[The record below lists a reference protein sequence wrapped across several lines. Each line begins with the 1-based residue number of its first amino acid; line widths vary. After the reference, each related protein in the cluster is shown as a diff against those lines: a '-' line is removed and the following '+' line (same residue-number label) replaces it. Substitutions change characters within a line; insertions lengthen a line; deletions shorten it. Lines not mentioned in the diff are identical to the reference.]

1 MSSHFPPS
9 GSFDD
14 FPFHEMVV
22 RLLRG
27 RFSGSVEVISGSS
40 CRILHFDSGNL
51 CAATS
56 DSPAEQLDGL
66 LEQEFSTDLRGERLR
81 LVKEALKAG
90 QNYGQALVGAGII
103 QASELLT
110 YNRNLAEKVFAGA
123 LARGAERYRI
133 NPGKPGQYNP
143 VPFDP
148 LAKVRESLMTDVDED
163 TVKRRLRGEE
173 AVFVATEA
181 WDRERSGLQEDAE
194 LQLLVSNLDGVRKVG
209 ELAGRRGMNADR
221 SRRLLYFLKIGGWI
235 APRGAAESAEE
246 IEQPEV
252 ILGSAAAAA
261 DAYSAPPGEKAADS
275 GEILKLLEEDYEP
288 SHAEGGDA
296 EPFEQSLSA
305 QLADGERDKRP
316 ARKWWSALRLDL
328 LLPPRVRRLLLILGP
343 LAAVAVLLPVGI
355 VLLLVEQ
362 PQPAGEGVVGG
373 EVGGELSFYPAD
385 VDVSQLPL
393 DEEFAEPRR
402 TPSQALELPA
412 EAPTEAEGVGA
423 MEGEE
428 GVESDAVAQ
437 ADPQATEPPAASGD
451 EAGPDRPR
459 AEEAAETEF
468 RSFDEV
474 RPEAL
479 ERALAQRWDEAAG
492 LWRRAVAA
500 GTEPYTLLI
509 IGGANPNELYDL
521 FQEIANSERLRDSF
535 FVVPADTPGSYDACW
550 GFFPDG
556 EAATRAADALPA
568 RVRRYG
574 PRAAPVALLLRAR

>member
-9 GSFDD
+9 GLFED

-27 RFSGSVEVISGSS
+27 RFSGSVEVVSGSS
-40 CRILHFDSGNL
+40 CRIMHFDSGNL

-56 DSPAEQLDGL
+56 DSPAEHLDGL
-66 LEQEFSTDLRGERLR
+66 LEQEFSTDLRGEQLR

-103 QASELLT
+103 QASDLLT
-110 YNRNLAEKVFAGA
+110 YNRNLAERIFVGA
-123 LARGAERYRI
+123 LASGPERYRI

-143 VPFDP
+143 LPFNP
-148 LAKVRESLMTDVDED
+148 LAKVRESLMTDVEEE
-163 TVKRRLRGEE
+163 TVKRRLGGEE

-235 APRGAAESAEE
+235 TPRGTAESAEE
-246 IEQPEV
+246 IEQPEA

-261 DAYSAPPGEKAADS
+261 DAYRALPGETADDS

-288 SHAEGGDA
+288 SQGEGGAA

-362 PQPAGEGVVGG
+362 PQPAVEGR
-373 EVGGELSFYPAD
+373 GELSFYPAD
-385 VDVSQLPL
+385 IDVSQLPL
-393 DEEFAEPRR
+393 DEDFAEPRR

-412 EAPTEAEGVGA
+412 EAPTEAEGAGA
-423 MEGEE
+423 TEGEE
-428 GVESDAVAQ
+428 GDGGAQ
-437 ADPQATEPPAASGD
+437 ASPQATEPPAASGD
-451 EAGPDRPR
+451 EAQSDRPR
-459 AEEAAETEF
+459 AEEVSEAEF

-479 ERALAQRWDEAAG
+479 ERALAQRWDEAAR
-492 LWRRAVAA
+492 LWHQAVAA
-500 GTEPYTLLI
+500 PGTEPYTLLI

-521 FQEIANSERLRDSF
+521 FQEIANSERLRDRF
-535 FVVPADTPGSYDACW
+535 FIVPADTTGSYNACW

-556 EAATRAADALPA
+556 EAALRALDALPA
-568 RVRRYG
+568 RVQRYG
-574 PRAAPVALLLRAR
+574 PRAAPVALLMRAR